1 MEFSIQRQRPGDT
14 SSLGNSPAH
23 YSLSL
28 PSRTEEPLI
37 TDSRE
42 PSDMKR
48 KERKRKERKRFLI
61 RLILDTVVI
70 AQERGEG
77 S

>member
-1 MEFSIQRQRPGDT
+1 LEFSIQRQRPGDT

-48 KERKRKERKRFLI
+48 KERKRFLI